1 VTAHGSLAGEY
12 GVILEAVGWTA
23 RWAAVFAEHA
33 DAGCVPGRVIAEH
46 RTHYQVATVGGEL
59 TAQSMGR
66 LRHDAALRSD
76 LPGVGDFVAVRP
88 SDGDGPAT
96 IEAVLPRTSALI
108 RKASGKET
116 PQMLAANVDVVF
128 IVTGM
133 DGDFNLERL
142 KRFVALVMEGRSRPV
157 IVANKAE
164 VAEDIALALRDV
176 SAMAPDVAVHAVSA
190 CTGAGLD
197 QLAKYFDGGQT
208 IVLVGSSGVGK
219 STLTNRLLE
228 REAQATG
235 AVREHDSRGRHTTT
249 HRHLFIRPK
258 GGVIIDTPG
267 MRGLEAW
274 SGAEPV
280 RPSYDDVA
288 TIAAACKFSNCRHAT
303 EPGCAVRAAIERG
316 ELDPARVDA
325 FLASTGKPSRRA

>member
-1 VTAHGSLAGEY
+1 MT
-12 GVILEAVGWTA
+12 LEDVGWTA
-23 RWAAVFAEHA
+23 RWSAAFAEQA
-33 DAGCVPGRVIAEH
+33 EPSCVPGRVIAEH
-46 RTHYQVATVGGEL
+46 RTHYQVATTDGEL

-66 LRHDAALRSD
+66 LRHSAALRSD

-88 SDGDGPAT
+88 STGDGPAT

-142 KRFVALVMEGRSRPV
+142 KRFVALVLEGRSRPV
-157 IVANKAE
+157 IVANKSE
-164 VAEDIALALRDV
+164 LAVDMAPVLSAV

-190 CTGAGLD
+190 RTGAGLED
-197 QLAKYFDGGQT
+197 LAQYFDGGQT

-249 HRHLFIRPK
+249 HRQMFIRPK
-258 GGVIIDTPG
+258 GGIIIDTPG

-280 RPSYDDVA
+280 APDYGDVEA
-288 TIAAACKFSNCRHAT
+288 IAAACRFSNCRHVT
-303 EPGCAVRAAIERG
+303 EPGCAVRAAIDRG
-316 ELDPARVDA
+316 ELDPGRVDA